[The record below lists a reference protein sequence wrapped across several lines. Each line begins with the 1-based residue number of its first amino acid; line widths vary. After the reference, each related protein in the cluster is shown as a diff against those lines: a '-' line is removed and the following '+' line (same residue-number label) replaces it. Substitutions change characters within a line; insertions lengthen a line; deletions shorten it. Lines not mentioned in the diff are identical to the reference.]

1 MKKKVL
7 AILLAISMTAGLCG
21 CGSGSETS
29 ETNAVQESEPSGQIS
44 EEEPKAKESDEKS
57 ETENKSE
64 NSEKAALSGEVTF
77 GSDQAS
83 GYDGFE
89 YLMEYQLITDST
101 ESGDEVTYTVFIPK
115 DEYPNGY
122 REYVFS
128 QQGGVEF
135 SVNLD
140 PALESKDNTVAENL
154 EHTVANDW
162 DPDNASDIYY
172 AIDIGEVQNIND
184 DMAVCEVSC
193 ILYSDIFEEHTPR
206 YEFYCMRKMP
216 DGITALIKVT
226 VRSNYT
232 DEVPELLAELESFYG
247 FSIGWDTSFVD
258 NKLADFEANDAYND
272 GKYNMG
278 YMSFELPEGWTKDI
292 NQTAYE
298 SGSIFAPNGDME
310 SAHVI
315 IQIDRNYVGE
325 TDVISQLLSDTDATE
340 ELLAAGYTEEGTVE
354 SVKVA
359 DYGETFIGRT
369 IEITMELSNGSERA
383 SAISYMGQV
392 DDFVYEIY
400 YVSKDADETEKK
412 NGRAALDLI
421 LKTAEL
427 K

>member
-1 MKKKVL
+1 MRKKVF
-7 AILLAISMTAGLCG
+7 ALLLTVSMTAALCG

-29 ETNAVQESEPSGQIS
+29 DTDAVQESESS
-44 EEEPKAKESDEKS
+44 EEMPAQEPEIKEPDEES
-57 ETENKSE
+57 EPENESE
-64 NSEKAALSGEVTF
+64 DSEKPGGSGEVTF
-77 GSDQAS
+77 GSDQVA

-89 YLMEYQLITDST
+89 YLMEYQLVTDST
-101 ESGDEVTYTVFIPK
+101 ESGDEVTYTVYIPK

-122 REYVFS
+122 REYVYS
-128 QQGGVEF
+128 QQSGVEF
-135 SVNLD
+135 SIDLE
-140 PALESKDNTVAENL
+140 PALESKDNTVAKNL
-154 EHTVANDW
+154 EYTIAKDW

-172 AIDIGEVQNIND
+172 AMDIGEIQNVSG

-193 ILYSDIFEEHTPR
+193 ILYSDIFEEHTPK

-232 DEVPELLAELESFYG
+232 DEAPELLAELESFYG

-258 NKLADFEANDAYND
+258 NKLAEFEANDAYSG

-278 YMSFELPEGWTKDI
+278 YMTFELPEGWAKDN
-292 NQTAYE
+292 NQTVYD
-298 SGSIFAPNGDME
+298 SGSVFAPNGDME

-315 IQIDRNYVGE
+315 IQIDRNYIGE
-325 TDVISQLLSDTDATE
+325 TDVISELLSDTEATE
-340 ELLAAGYTEEGTVE
+340 ELLKASYTEEGTIE
-354 SVKVA
+354 SVKIA
-359 DYGETFIGRT
+359 EYGETSIGRT

-383 SAISYMGQV
+383 FAISYMGQV
-392 DDFVYEIY
+392 DDFIYEIY
-400 YVSKDADETEKK
+400 YISDEADETEKK

>member
-7 AILLAISMTAGLCG
+7 AILLAISVTVGLCG

-29 ETNAVQESEPSGQIS
+29 ETNAVQESEPSGELSAQ
-44 EEEPKAKESDEKS
+44 EPETKESDEES
-57 ETENKSE
+57 ETE
-64 NSEKAALSGEVTF
+64 NSEKAALSVEVTF
-77 GSDQAS
+77 GSDQAA

-135 SVNLD
+135 SVNLE

-154 EHTVANDW
+154 EYTVANDW

-172 AIDIGEVQNIND
+172 AIDIGEVQNISD

-216 DGITALIKVT
+216 DGITALIEVT

-258 NKLADFEANDAYND
+258 NKLAAFEANGAYSN

-278 YMSFELPEGWTKDI
+278 YMSFELPEGWAKDI

-369 IEITMELSNGSERA
+369 IAITMELSNGSERA